1 MDRKVLLSMM
11 RISKE
16 LYAVMS
22 LCTKMPYVQC
32 DEETFDDEI
41 LLFMDENEA
50 KEEAKKL
57 QEAGN
62 PVSLFKIDNKNLL
75 SFYSSLFAID
85 VNCIRFKMRYE
96 EPVAIQLGEL
106 IRRPEDD
113 KLPNGQPRIENPALH
128 LTALYFMQILR
139 SGKEKEKQEE
149 LKALNEE
156 LSAHFQ
162 KGKYLVA
169 VQEDKQFP
177 VLKQKDGKIYQPVF
191 TDLQE
196 FAKFNVEKKFQA
208 IAVEAVKIPAIMAKE
223 AAGVAINPL
232 GVNLILQMKRKEA

>member
-75 SFYSSLFAID
+75 S
-85 VNCIRFKMRYE
+85 
-96 EPVAIQLGEL
+96 
-106 IRRPEDD
+106 
-113 KLPNGQPRIENPALH
+113 
-128 LTALYFMQILR
+128 
-139 SGKEKEKQEE
+139 
-149 LKALNEE
+149 
-156 LSAHFQ
+156 
-162 KGKYLVA
+162 
-169 VQEDKQFP
+169 
-177 VLKQKDGKIYQPVF
+177 
-191 TDLQE
+191 
-196 FAKFNVEKKFQA
+196 
-208 IAVEAVKIPAIMAKE
+208 
-223 AAGVAINPL
+223 
-232 GVNLILQMKRKEA
+232 